1 MSNQDNSGPN
11 LGVQTALINVTY
23 LLLDLY
29 KLVNPALLEHGR
41 QLAKLCERVARQ
53 LSWPDEVAR
62 RVYLGALLH
71 DVGYLAA
78 PLRLD
83 GWPEPP
89 DQRPVNMEAEH
100 PTLGARLLSRV
111 EVLHHIIPMVRHH
124 HEHLDGSGHPDG
136 LKGQVIPSEARLV
149 ATVHAYLNLRY
160 GYGSTPP
167 MGDQSAR
174 EVVQEDAGLLWDP
187 VMVDALFAVLGSPVS
202 DEDDGDITYERRV

>member
-1 MSNQDNSGPN
+1 MPNQDNSGPS

-23 LLLDLY
+23 LLMDFY
-29 KLVNPALLEHGR
+29 KLVNPALLDHGR
-41 QLAKLCERVARQ
+41 QLAKLCEKVARR
-53 LSWPDEVAR
+53 LGWPDEASR
-62 RVYLGALLH
+62 TVYLGALFH

-78 PLRLD
+78 PLSLA

-89 DQRPVNMEAEH
+89 DQRPVNLEAEH
-100 PTLGARLLSRV
+100 PTLGARLLGRV
-111 EVLHHIIPMVRHH
+111 EVLHHIIPVVRHH

-136 LKGQVIPSEARLV
+136 LKGQTIPAEARLV

-167 MGDQSAR
+167 MGDTAAR

-187 VMVDALFAVLGSPVS
+187 VMVRALFEVLGPPMP
-202 DEDDGDITYERRV
+202 DEDDSGATYERRV